1 MRLHEPISGAHWQ
14 ARLKLAYDLRDG
26 SSVLSQRT
34 HHGPLLVQK
43 SLYPEGGAVCHHV
56 ILHPPGGIA
65 GGDRLE
71 LEVAVGPGAAALLT
85 TPGAGKWYRS
95 KGPAASQVLEF
106 AVAAGGV
113 LEWVPQENILFDAA
127 VAHLDMQVAL
137 TQDAAFI
144 GWELICF
151 GRTVA
156 GETFQRGQY
165 RPRARIRRNG
175 VLLWQEQGGIAGG
188 SSLFESAV
196 GLGGQPV
203 YGTLVAAGPGLNG
216 ALLAA
221 CRTMAPIVGTGSVTL
236 LPEVLVARYL
246 GPDAAA
252 GRAYFVALWQV
263 LRPVLTGRAVVL
275 PRIWAT

>member
-1 MRLHEPISGAHWQ
+1 MHLHEPISGAHWQ